1 VTGKDI
7 RKASLA
13 ELREMAD
20 RGDIRRVAAQPE
32 DDLLPEAF
40 WEEAELV
47 APQGKTSVHLKLEPE
62 VFAFFKRGGRG
73 HITRMQ
79 AVLTAY
85 ARAKSRK
92 GG

>member
-1 VTGKDI
+1 MTGKDI
-7 RKASLA
+7 RRASLA

-20 RGDIRRVAAQPE
+20 RGEIRRGAAQPE

-40 WEEAELV
+40 WDEAELV
-47 APQGKTSVHLKLEPE
+47 APKGKTSVHLKLDPV
-62 VFAFFKRGGRG
+62 VFAYFKSSGRG

-85 ARAKSRK
+85 ARAKSGK
-92 GG
+92 TG